1 MSVHDL
7 AIDVGLA
14 KNSDEY
20 DTFVSCVHNILEL
33 GTGYTRPAM
42 ENIVEKCRKSEL
54 DIAKRV
60 IRECQREKTSPMRS
74 RRLKWWEE
82 YVPKHERITRD
93 IVIDRTPKREHKQ
106 RDQRKRP
113 MSPMF
118 ERRKRPMSPMFERRD
133 QRKRPMKPMFERR
146 KRPHEPRRDQR
157 KRPMKSMFERRKR
170 PESPVYTRQPE
181 RYSSREPER
190 YSTVPQ
196 WGSDRRPDKRERSPP
211 YRRNNKRRRY

>member
-1 MSVHDL
+1 MSVYDL

-82 YVPKHERITRD
+82 YTPKRERITRD
-93 IVIDRTPKREHKQ
+93 IVIDRTPKR
-106 RDQRKRP
+106 DQLKRP

-118 ERRKRPMSPMFERRD
+118 ERRKRPMSPMFEHRAQRKRPMKPMFERRKRPREPRRD

-146 KRPHEPRRDQR
+146 G
-157 KRPMKSMFERRKR
+157 
-170 PESPVYTRQPE
+170 SPVYTRSPERYNTHQPE
-181 RYSSREPER
+181 RH
-190 YSTVPQ
+190 T
-196 WGSDRRPDKRERSPP
+196 
-211 YRRNNKRRRY
+211 N

>member
-1 MSVHDL
+1 MSVYDL

-60 IRECQREKTSPMRS
+60 IRECQREKTSPIRS
-74 RRLKWWEE
+74 HRLKWWEE
-82 YVPKHERITRD
+82 YAPKRERITRD
-93 IVIDRTPKREHKQ
+93 IVIDRTPHRE
-106 RDQRKRP
+106 RKRP

-118 ERRKRPMSPMFERRD
+118 EHRAQRKRPMKPMFERRKRPREPRRD

-146 KRPHEPRRDQR
+146 G
-157 KRPMKSMFERRKR
+157 
-170 PESPVYTRQPE
+170 SPVYTRSPE
-181 RYSSREPER
+181 RYNTHQSER
-190 YSTVPQ
+190 HTNNVPQ
-196 WGSDRRPDKRERSPP
+196 WGPDRRTGKRDRSPP

>member
-82 YVPKHERITRD
+82 YAPKRERITRG
-93 IVIDRTPKREHKQ
+93 IFIDRTPHRE
-106 RDQRKRP
+106 RKHT

-118 ERRKRPMSPMFERRD
+118 ERRTQSKRPMKPMFERHKRPREQRRD

-146 KRPHEPRRDQR
+146 G
-157 KRPMKSMFERRKR
+157 
-170 PESPVYTRQPE
+170 SPAYTRSPERYNTHQPE
-181 RYSSREPER
+181 RH
-190 YSTVPQ
+190 TNVPQ
-196 WGSDRRPDKRERSPP
+196 WGSDRRPGKRDSSPP